1 MKRDPFVLGQN
12 YILSGDDIGKARP
25 NRNVMVVG
33 TPGCGKTT
41 SILIPSLA
49 RAENSNPILSLPK
62 ERDAYAMKAFLE
74 SKEYEVDVLNLV
86 NPEKSTVSHDPVLRT
101 TSIRDIENLS
111 ATIVNSTIKK
121 SNDDYWEKKGITF
134 LKAIITGTLMT
145 ANDDENPG
153 MEDVLKM
160 FSKCIP
166 REKGF
171 SIETDLDEMFQ
182 TINKADP
189 GCTCAREYFA
199 ITSLA
204 TRTAS
209 CIIDTVAC
217 ALSSVFPDSIRQMMK
232 AKPQFDIEG
241 FTKKKKAL
249 ILITSS
255 EDANVNLFANLVYRD
270 IEKGLIRFANS
281 CPRAELPREVIFY
294 FDDMFCSAPL
304 DGFAR
309 DLSLFRSAGMS
320 ACLFLQS
327 ELQLDAVY
335 KEEAPIIRQNCA
347 TYVFFPGGFDDK
359 AADLVSRRM
368 GVPMEEVLFAPYG
381 SVFVME
387 SGSGRKPVQ
396 IPRYNTFESVEY
408 EQYLKASSRVDSHCS
423 RV

>member
-1 MKRDPFVLGQN
+1 MKRDPIVLAQD
-12 YILSGDDIGKARP
+12 YILSGDDIGTKKA
-25 NRNVMVVG
+25 NRNIMVVG

-62 ERDAYAMKAFLE
+62 ERDAYAMRNFLE
-74 SKEYEVDVLNLV
+74 SKGYEVDVLNLV
-86 NPEKSTVSHDPVLRT
+86 TPEKSTVSHDPVLHT
-101 TSIRDIENLS
+101 TSIRDIESLS
-111 ATIVNSTIKK
+111 ATIINSTIKK
-121 SNDDYWEKKGITF
+121 SNDDYWEKKGIPF
-134 LKAIITGTLMT
+134 LKSIITGTLMT
-145 ANDDENPG
+145 SNDDNPG
-153 MEDVLKM
+153 MEEVLKT
-160 FSKCIP
+160 FGRCLP

-171 SIETDLDEMFQ
+171 SVETDLDEMFQ

-189 GCTCAREYFA
+189 GCSCAREYFA

-209 CIIDTVAC
+209 CIIDTVSC
-217 ALSSVFPDSIRQMMK
+217 ALSSVFPDSIRQLMK
-232 AKPQFDIEG
+232 AKPLFDIEG

-249 ILITSS
+249 IMITSS
-255 EDANVNLFANLVYRD
+255 EDESVNLFANLVYRD

-335 KEEAPIIRQNCA
+335 KEEAPIIRQNCS

-359 AADLVSRRM
+359 AADLVSRRI
-368 GVPMEEVLFAPYG
+368 GVPMEDVLFAPLG
-381 SVFVME
+381 KIFVME
-387 SGSGRKPVQ
+387 SGSGRKPVH
-396 IPRYNTFESVEY
+396 IPRYNTLESEEY
-408 EQYLKASSRVDSHCS
+408 QQYLKASSRAGAHHS
-423 RV
+423 RI